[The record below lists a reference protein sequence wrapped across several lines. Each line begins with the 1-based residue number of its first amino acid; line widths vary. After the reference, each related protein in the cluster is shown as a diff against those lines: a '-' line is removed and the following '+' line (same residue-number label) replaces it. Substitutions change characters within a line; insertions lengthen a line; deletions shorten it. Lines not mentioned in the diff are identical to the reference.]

1 MTCPAV
7 LCLKWWQSDNV
18 SHEVMLS
25 FSSADGS
32 CVSSCR
38 TVSWNRYT
46 GQRASEWH
54 GWTGGWNTTRS
65 TLLDFFNIAGHCH
78 GPRFWVWSQSRMKS
92 LLFCFNESYSRATH
106 RGVVVI
112 PAWGSKPYMVQ
123 AVMKTKIMTQ
133 PQIGDSTACTES
145 AVERRRRHLRSWDL
159 CLPSPVKE
167 EDQSCYQVVDGR
179 WPTSASQSATQSTP
193 RTWAA
198 WCSDQ

>member
-1 MTCPAV
+1 MPQYPKIMTCPAV

-46 GQRASEWH
+46 QQRSSEWH
-54 GWTGGWNTTRS
+54 GWTGGWNTTSS
-65 TLLDFFNIAGHCH
+65 TLLEWLLCEAQPEGDETWVTS
-78 GPRFWVWSQSRMKS
+78 RFWVWSQSRMKS
-92 LLFCFNESYSRATH
+92 LLFCFNATH

-112 PAWGSKPYMVQ
+112 PGWGSKPYMVQ

-133 PQIGDSTACTES
+133 PQIGDSTGCTACIGGDEDPNQDQLQIGRVIKVMTE
-145 AVERRRRHLRSWDL
+145 LQI
-159 CLPSPVKE
+159 C
-167 EDQSCYQVVDGR
+167 DQDYDR
-179 WPTSASQSATQSTP
+179 ASDP
-193 RTWAA
+193 LEYFM
-198 WCSDQ
+198 C